1 MPNTQTAFARQIHL
15 GGASGRIY
23 AFTLCP
29 SLRHL
34 PDSPGLFAYLAI
46 PPDGIAPARALF
58 FGRAECGLAAT
69 IPRHE
74 RFEPALRLGL
84 NAYAVLPM
92 GGLLDDVQDDLV
104 AGTPTPLNL
113 QRDALREISEL
124 TDRHRR
130 LTRRVAA
137 E

>member
-1 MPNTQTAFARQIHL
+1 MPAQQPRLDRQFHI

-23 AFTLCP
+23 RFTLCP
-29 SLRHL
+29 SLHHL
-34 PDSPGLFAYLAI
+34 PEVPGLFAYLAM
-46 PPDGIAPARALF
+46 PPDQIAPPRALF

-74 RFEPALRLGL
+74 KFEPAIRLGL

-92 GGLLDDVQDDLV
+92 EGFLDDVQDDLV
-104 AGTPTPLNL
+104 TGTPTPLNG
-113 QRDALREISEL
+113 QRDALREITEL